1 MIVKKWTRRLHALV
15 LSAALLL
22 TVAAPGISG
31 LRVFAATDG
40 QLDID
45 GSDWQGWTAGT
56 QYAKGMT
63 AQLGGA
69 FEVTVPGGT
78 EAGAQIYYV
87 SQQVSVRPNTT
98 YDITYTVSQEN
109 IKTMTTWVSVKGDD
123 LLARAD
129 VTGNTASGT
138 KVYGSFTTGANQTSL
153 TVRVT
158 AQCAAMQTPLTTGK
172 LIIDDLVIK
181 SSADQTPDTGMIK
194 NADFERMG
202 LASWSVIPVPLD
214 PQTNG
219 AASNV
224 SHNMSGQQV
233 QGGQNGDYAL
243 RVQADV
249 YGFVAVN
256 QTVPI
261 TVKPNQTYKISYYV
275 KTENAKGC
283 DAYVQL
289 RALKADG
296 STTTGD
302 YQRAGQISGNQQQW
316 LQQVYY
322 LTTAADQ
329 QKLNLELTLSVPK
342 KFNQETPAVA
352 YFDNFQMEEAAED
365 NSLNLGFEKDTINWT
380 VTGGQAS
387 IDTSVYHGGKQSLH
401 ITKNGTQETLVVSR
415 ARIDASLGQ
424 TFLFGGYVKSR
435 NSINTKLRINLNC
448 YDANGSMIKEDN
460 SLRVMLG
467 RAVPLSGD
475 EKTSDWMKLMIA
487 VPVPDDTVSIG
498 FSVMITEGQAEVWL
512 DDLFY
517 RVCNLSADETLVDFS
532 GFAYVD
538 SDENIADWSLEKT
551 TGNAALTVTE
561 EKGILQVDPGAQAY
575 MAYSTDYLVS
585 GSSYALNL
593 VNYSA
598 TADMEYIVRYYDYR
612 GNLIEGQN
620 VTGMIPAG
628 DNEKYTISLTVPS
641 STTAKLF
648 LGGGEG
654 TYSLEKLDMIE
665 VYAPNA
671 AQSWLGRWIWYN
683 EDALTQAQNATRYF
697 VQPFTLNGVATYA
710 PLQISCD
717 DNYTLYVNG
726 TEVGGNMGTGQ
737 DQWQA
742 PQTFDILPYLQEG
755 ENVIAIEAFNAVS
768 YAGLVYDARITL
780 EDQTQVMVC
789 SNMAEVLTSKTAQ
802 SGWNQVGFNTSNWI
816 APKEIGVMG
825 VSPWGALYFNSALY
839 AENQIEI
846 TEFGAEEELKADSTV
861 RIPATITIT
870 EPITG
875 DFPFEVLI
883 YRKNST
889 KQITSA
895 VLNIVEGSKPSQ
907 WTVGANDVVFEMYVP
922 DYLKTGKYTL
932 QLSDSYYYLTNEE
945 VVDRM
950 FATVSVVEP
959 WQKAQLPTAEIRMDS
974 GKPMVYIDGEAKPS
988 IFYLSPAGDLWWD
1001 LQKEAEFCEGSGIEL
1016 YVTNCTYLNNNGNK
1030 TQPIWLDEDT
1040 IDFDTFDR
1048 YIYEPLSA
1056 NPNALIIVDVAM
1068 QAPSWWLDQNPSE
1081 EIVLYDSR
1089 TGQMVNPATRA
1100 VSFSSEKYRQE
1111 AGEVLRQL
1119 IEHIK
1124 TAPYA
1129 SHIVGIKI
1137 QDGET
1142 QEYMTQGVED
1152 WVIGDFSESAVNG
1165 FRKYLKELYGTEAA
1179 LQAAYHDETVTFDTV
1194 TVPTWDERGQVWLYQ
1209 NGVGQTCV
1217 LDPATNRITIDYH
1230 YYMGKITSD
1239 TFLHYAQIV
1248 KEASDGKLLSGAYH
1262 GYLWNFATSGVGS
1275 THPAVENI
1283 LQSENV
1289 DFICSPFIYGE
1300 RDIGEN
1306 AAYDAM
1312 LDGVQNAGK
1321 LYILEIDTRTVFET
1335 ATGNAD
1341 WDADVGYCYTME
1353 ETIASLKRDI
1363 GGLVTKGA
1371 GFWIFNM
1378 YGSWWYDQQIYDYL
1392 REVKTEMSFSSHT
1405 PSASTSDI
1413 AIFVDEMTY
1422 PYISP
1427 TDVYGAYQ
1435 TLYFLFNQQ
1444 RRNLATIGAGYD
1456 TYHISDLVNDNLSK
1470 EYKIHVMLS
1479 PFELTQD
1486 ERAAIES
1493 KLMKDGKVILWVYLP
1508 GLSDGTKNDVASIEA
1523 LTGFRVGYYTQRG
1536 MLNGRFTG
1544 EHPLTEGLQDFCYGN
1559 DLDSYLDSAGPL
1571 PYIDLSGDTEAVELA
1586 EFTYDDSKAAMA
1598 MKDMGD
1604 WTSIYSTVMNLPA
1617 GFFRNLLKYT
1627 GGHIYSNNA
1636 SDIVHASTNYVSVYS
1651 LYGGERTVTLPAG
1664 NYSVYDVY
1672 EKQYVDVNGNSFTF
1686 SLNDNDAKL
1695 FRLMEA
1701 EKIAVLAQ
1709 TNGGHAQLSA
1719 PGVSQVTPGSDYAVT
1734 VTVDFGYYLAG
1745 VRVNGVEVEPTNTV
1759 SLQNVDQ
1766 SSTVE
1771 FVIRQVKTYGDEGYQ
1786 VAVTKTDVRWG
1797 LIILLFA
1804 LSALGIAVAGTGAE
1818 VLLGFLKKSK
1828 KARR

>member
-22 TVAAPGISG
+22 TVAAPGICG
-31 LRVFAATDG
+31 LQAFAVTDG
-40 QLDID
+40 QLDVD

-63 AQLGGA
+63 AELNDN

-78 EAGAQIYYV
+78 VAGAQIYYV
-87 SQQVSVRPNTT
+87 SKQVSVQPNTI

-109 IKTMTTWVSVKGDD
+109 INTMTTWVSVKGDD

-129 VTGNTASGT
+129 INSITPIGT

-172 LIIDDLVIK
+172 LIIDGLVIK
-181 SSADQTPDTGMIK
+181 PSADQTPDTGMIK

-214 PQTNG
+214 PETNG
-219 AASNV
+219 AASGV
-224 SHNMSGQQV
+224 SHNMTGQQV
-233 QGGQNGDYAL
+233 QGGQSGDYAL

-256 QTVPI
+256 QTQPI

-302 YQRAGQISGNQQQW
+302 YQRAGQISGNQSQW
-316 LQQVYY
+316 VQQVYY

-329 QKLNLELTLSVPK
+329 QKLNLELTLFVPK
-342 KFNQETPAVA
+342 NFNQETPAAA
-352 YFDNFQMEEAAED
+352 YFDNFQMEEVEAD

-380 VTGGQAS
+380 VTNGQAS

-401 ITKNGTQETLVVSR
+401 ITKNGSQETYITSR

-424 TFLFGGYVKSR
+424 TFLFGGYIKSC
-435 NSINTKLRINLNC
+435 NSINTKLRIILNC
-448 YDANGSMIKEDN
+448 YDKEGSMIKEDT

-475 EKTSDWMKLMIA
+475 STPSDWMKLMIA
-487 VPVPDDTVSIG
+487 VPVPDDTVTVG
-498 FSVMITEGQAEVWL
+498 FGVMITEGQAEVWV

-517 RVCNLSADETLVDFS
+517 RICNLSADKTLVDFS
-532 GFAYVD
+532 GFDYVD
-538 SDENIADWSLEKT
+538 SDGNIAGWSLEKEVGDAT
-551 TGNAALTVTE
+551 LTASD
-561 EKGILQVDPGAQAY
+561 EKGTLQVAPGAQAY
-575 MAYSTDYLVS
+575 MVYSTDYLVS

-593 VNYSA
+593 VDYSA
-598 TADMEYIVRYYDYR
+598 SADMEYTVRFYDYR
-612 GNLIEGQN
+612 GNLIEGQD
-620 VTGMIPAG
+620 VTGTIPAQENG
-628 DNEKYTISLTVPS
+628 EYTIAVTAPS

-648 LGGGEG
+648 LGGSEG
-654 TYSLEKLDMIE
+654 IFSLEKLDVIE

-671 AQSWLGRWIWYN
+671 SQSWLGRWIWYN

-726 TEVGGNMGTGQ
+726 IEVGGNMGTGQ

-742 PQTFDILPYLQEG
+742 PKTFDILPYLREG
-755 ENVIAIEAFNAVS
+755 ENVIAIEALNVVS

-780 EDQTQVMVC
+780 EDQTQIMVC

-802 SGWNQVGFNTSNWI
+802 SGWNQVGFAANSWI

-825 VSPWGALYFNSALY
+825 VSPWGSLYFNSALY

-846 TEFGAEEELKADSTV
+846 TSFQPEAELKADSTI

-870 EPITG
+870 EPLTG

-895 VLNIVEGSKPSQ
+895 VLNIVEGKMPSQ

-922 DYLKTGKYTL
+922 DYLETGKYTL

-950 FATVSVVEP
+950 FTTISVVEP
-959 WQKAQLPTAEIRMDS
+959 WQTSQLPTAEIRMDN
-974 GKPMVYIDGEAKPS
+974 GKPTVYVDGEAKPS

-1030 TQPIWLDEDT
+1030 TEPIWLDADT

-1068 QAPSWWLDQNPSE
+1068 QAPSWWLDQNPTE

-1089 TGQMVNPATRA
+1089 TGEMMNPATRTA
-1100 VSFSSEKYRQE
+1100 SFSSEKYRQE

-1152 WVIGDFSESAVNG
+1152 WVIGDFSESSVNG
-1165 FRKYLKELYGTEAA
+1165 FRKYLKELYGTEEA
-1179 LQAAYHDETVTFDTV
+1179 LQEAYQNETVTFENV
-1194 TVPTWDERGQVWLYQ
+1194 TVPTWDDRSQVWLYQ
-1209 NGVGQTCV
+1209 NDVGQTCI
-1217 LDPATNRITIDYH
+1217 LDPATNRITIDYQ
-1230 YYMGKITSD
+1230 YYLGKTASD
-1239 TFLHYAQIV
+1239 TFLHYAKII

-1275 THPAVENI
+1275 THPAMESI

-1289 DFICSPFIYGE
+1289 DFICSPFVYGE

-1321 LYILEIDTRTVFET
+1321 LYILEVDTRTVFET

-1363 GGLVTKGA
+1363 GGLIAKGA

-1392 REVKTEMSFSSHT
+1392 QEVKMEMTFSSHT
-1405 PSASTSDI
+1405 VSQSTSDI
-1413 AIFVDEMTY
+1413 AVFVDEMLY
-1422 PYISP
+1422 PYIAPS
-1427 TDVYGAYQ
+1427 DVYGAYQ

-1456 TYHISDLVNDNLSK
+1456 TYHISDLVNGNLSK
-1470 EYKIHVMLS
+1470 EYKINVMLS
-1479 PFELTQD
+1479 PFELTQQ
-1486 ERAAIES
+1486 EREAIES
-1493 KLMKDGKVILWVYLP
+1493 RLMKDGKVILWIYLP
-1508 GLSDGTKNDVASIEA
+1508 GLSDGTKNDVTNIQS

-1536 MLNGRFTG
+1536 MLNGRFTAG
-1544 EHPLTEGLQDFCYGN
+1544 HPLTEGLQDYCYGN

-1571 PYIDLSGDTEAVELA
+1571 PYIDLSGDTAAVELA
-1586 EFTYDDSKAAMA
+1586 ELTYDDSKTAMA
-1598 MKDMGD
+1598 MKNMGD

-1617 GFFRNLLKYT
+1617 GFFRNLLQYT
-1627 GGHIYSNNA
+1627 ESHIYSDNA
-1636 SDIVHASTNYVSVYS
+1636 SDIVHASTNYVSIYS

-1664 NYSVYDVY
+1664 NYSIYDVY
-1672 EKQYVDVNGNSFTF
+1672 EKQYIPVNGNSFTF

-1701 EKIAVLAQ
+1701 EKVAVLAQ

-1745 VRVNGVEVEPTNTV
+1745 VRINGIEVEPTNTV

-1771 FVIRQVKTYGDEGYQ
+1771 FIIRQIKTYGDEGYQ

-1797 LIILLFA
+1797 LIIILFIA
-1804 LSALGIAVAGTGAE
+1804 AALGIAAAGTGAE
-1818 VLLGFLKKSK
+1818 VLLSFLKKSK

>member
-1 MIVKKWTRRLHALV
+1 MIARKGLKRFQALI
-15 LSAALLL
+15 LAAGLML
-22 TVAAPGISG
+22 TAAAPGICG
-31 LRVFAATDG
+31 LRTFAATEE

-45 GSDWQGWTAGT
+45 GSEWQGWTAGT

-63 AQLGGA
+63 AELNGA

-78 EAGAQIYYV
+78 VAGAQIYYV
-87 SQQVSVRPNTT
+87 SKQVSVQPNTT

-129 VTGNTASGT
+129 TNANTPSGT

-153 TVRVT
+153 SVRVT

-172 LIIDDLVIK
+172 LIIDDLIITP
-181 SSADQTPDTGMIK
+181 SADQTPDTGMIK
-194 NADFERMG
+194 NASFERMG
-202 LASWSVIPVPLD
+202 LASWAVIPVPLD
-214 PQTNG
+214 PETNG

-224 SHNMSGQQV
+224 SHNMTGQQV
-233 QGGQNGDYAL
+233 QGGQSGDYAL
-243 RVQADV
+243 RMQADV

-256 QTVPI
+256 QTQPI
-261 TVKPNQTYKISYYV
+261 TVKPNQTYKITYYV
-275 KTENAKGC
+275 KTENAKNC
-283 DAYVQL
+283 DTYVQL
-289 RALKADG
+289 RAFKADG

-302 YQRAGQISGNQQQW
+302 YQRAGQISGNQDKW

-329 QKLNLELTLSVPK
+329 EKLNLELTLFVPK
-342 KFNQETPAVA
+342 NFNQEAPAVA
-352 YFDNFQMEEAAED
+352 YFDSFQIEEAEED

-380 VTGGQAS
+380 VTNGQAS

-401 ITKNGTQETLVVSR
+401 ITKNGSQETYITSR

-424 TFLFGGYVKSR
+424 TFLFGGYIKSC
-435 NSINTKLRINLNC
+435 NSINTKLRIILNC
-448 YDANGSMIKEDN
+448 YDANGSIIKEDT

-475 EKTSDWMKLMIA
+475 STPSDWMKLMIA
-487 VPVPDDTVSIG
+487 VPVPDDTVTVG
-498 FSVMITEGQAEVWL
+498 FGVMITEGQAEVWV

-517 RVCNLSADETLVDFS
+517 RICNLSADETLVDFS
-532 GFAYVD
+532 GFDYVD
-538 SDENIADWSLEKT
+538 SDGNIAGWNLEKVA
-551 TGNAALTVTE
+551 GNAALSVAD
-561 EKGILQVDPGAQAY
+561 EKGTLQVDPGAQAY
-575 MAYSTDYLVS
+575 MVYSTDYLVS
-585 GSSYALNL
+585 GSSYILNL
-593 VNYSA
+593 AGYSA
-598 TADMEYIVRYYDYR
+598 SADMDYIVRYYDYR
-612 GNLIEGQN
+612 GNLIEGQD
-620 VTGMIPAG
+620 VTGTIPAG
-628 DNEKYTISLTVPS
+628 ENGKYTIAVTVPS

-648 LGGGEG
+648 LGGSEG
-654 TYSLEKLDMIE
+654 IYSLEKLDVIE

-671 AQSWLGRWIWYN
+671 SQSWLGRWIWYN
-683 EDALTQAQNATRYF
+683 EDSLTQAQNATRYF
-697 VQPFTLNGVATYA
+697 IHPFTLTGAATYA

-726 TEVGGNMGTGQ
+726 IEVGGNMGIGQ

-742 PQTFDILPYLQEG
+742 PQTFDILPYLREG
-755 ENVIAIEAFNAVS
+755 ENVIAIEALNVVS

-780 EDQTQVMVC
+780 EDQTQIMVC

-802 SGWNQVGFNTSNWI
+802 SGWNQAGFAANGWI

-825 VSPWGALYFNSALY
+825 VSPWGSLYFNSALY

-846 TEFGAEEELKADSTV
+846 TNFQTEELRADSTI

-870 EPITG
+870 EPLTG

-895 VLNIVEGSKPSQ
+895 VLNIVEGNKPSG

-922 DYLKTGKYTL
+922 DYLETGKYTL

-950 FATVSVVEP
+950 FATISVVEP
-959 WQKAQLPTAEIRMDS
+959 WQKAQLPTAEIRMDN
-974 GKPMVYIDGEAKPS
+974 GKPTVYIDGEAKPS

-1030 TQPIWLDEDT
+1030 TEPIWLDADT
-1040 IDFDTFDR
+1040 IDFDAFDR

-1068 QAPSWWLDQNPSE
+1068 QAPSWWLDQNPTE

-1089 TGQMVNPATRA
+1089 TGEMTKPATRA

-1152 WVIGDFSESAVNG
+1152 WVIGDFSESSVNG

-1179 LQAAYHDETVTFDTV
+1179 LQAAYNDTNVTFDNV
-1194 TVPTWDERGQVWLYQ
+1194 TVPTWDDRSQVWLYQ
-1209 NGVGQTCV
+1209 NGVGQTCI
-1217 LDPATNRITIDYH
+1217 LDPATNRISIDYQ
-1230 YYMGKITSD
+1230 YYLGKVTSD
-1239 TFLHYAQIV
+1239 TFLHYAQII
-1248 KEASDGKLLSGAYH
+1248 KEASDGKMLSGAYH

-1275 THPAVENI
+1275 THPAIESI
-1283 LQSENV
+1283 LQSKNV
-1289 DFICSPFIYGE
+1289 DFICSPFVYGE

-1363 GGLVTKGA
+1363 GGLIAKGA

-1392 REVKTEMSFSSHT
+1392 QEVKTEMSFSSHT
-1405 PSASTSDI
+1405 VSQSTSDI
-1413 AIFVDEMTY
+1413 AVFVDEMIY
-1422 PYISP
+1422 PYVSP
-1427 TDVYGAYQ
+1427 SDVYGAYQ

-1444 RRNLATIGAGYD
+1444 RRNLGTIGAGYD
-1456 TYHISDLVNDNLSK
+1456 TYQISDLVNGNLSK
-1470 EYKIHVMLS
+1470 DYKINVMLS
-1479 PFELTQD
+1479 PFELTAQ
-1486 ERAAIES
+1486 ERSAIES
-1493 KLMKDGKVILWVYLP
+1493 RLMKDGKVILWIYLP
-1508 GLSDGTKNDVASIEA
+1508 GLSDGTKNDVANIQS

-1536 MLNGRFTG
+1536 MLNGRFTAD
-1544 EHPLTEGLQDFCYGN
+1544 HPLTEGLQDYCYGN

-1571 PYIDLSGDTEAVELA
+1571 PYIDLSGDTAAVELA
-1586 EFTYDDSKAAMA
+1586 ELTYDDSKTAMA

-1604 WTSIYSTVMNLPA
+1604 YISIYSTVMNLPA

-1627 GGHIYSNNA
+1627 GSHIYSDNA

-1664 NYSVYDVY
+1664 DYSVYDVY
-1672 EKQYVDVNGNSFTF
+1672 EKQYLDVSGNSFTF
-1686 SLNDNDAKL
+1686 HLNDNDAKL
-1695 FRLMEA
+1695 FRLMDSG
-1701 EKIAVLAQ
+1701 KIAVLAQ
-1709 TNGGHAQLSA
+1709 TGGGHAQLSA
-1719 PGVSQVTPGSDYAVT
+1719 PGITEIDPGSDYSVS

-1745 VRVNGVEVEPTNTV
+1745 VRINGVDAEPTNTV

-1771 FVIRQVKTYGDEGYQ
+1771 FIIRQIKTYGDEGYQ

-1797 LIILLFA
+1797 LILVLFA
-1804 LSALGIAVAGTGAE
+1804 VAVISIAAVGTGGEILVNA
-1818 VLLGFLKKSK
+1818 LKRAK
-1828 KARR
+1828 KTRR